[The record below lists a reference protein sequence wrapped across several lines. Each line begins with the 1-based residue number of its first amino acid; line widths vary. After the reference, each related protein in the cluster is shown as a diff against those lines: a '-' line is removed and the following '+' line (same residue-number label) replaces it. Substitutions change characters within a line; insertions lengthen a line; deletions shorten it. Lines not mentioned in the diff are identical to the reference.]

1 VKSSFIEALGLIY
14 YIPFTLSPNFLLQ
27 LKSAALKMHAEDM
40 STLLTQHALQAA
52 DAREE
57 HNDTK
62 QLQLDQTDNID
73 GE

>member
-1 VKSSFIEALGLIY
+1 MSFS
-14 YIPFTLSPNFLLQ
+14 PSLSVLLSLSLSLSVWVEQ
-27 LKSAALKMHAEDM
+27 SVALKMHAEDM
-40 STLLTQHALQAA
+40 STLLSPHALQAA

-57 HNDTK
+57 HNDVK

>member
-1 VKSSFIEALGLIY
+1 MYPMIFATFS
-14 YIPFTLSPNFLLQ
+14 LSLSLSISMFLSLAQ
-27 LKSAALKMHAEDM
+27 SAALKMHAEDM

-52 DAREE
+52 DVREE
-57 HNDTK
+57 HNDAK

>member
-1 VKSSFIEALGLIY
+1 MSLS
-14 YIPFTLSPNFLLQ
+14 LSPSHAQ
-27 LKSAALKMHAEDM
+27 SAALKMHAEDM

-52 DAREE
+52 DGREE
-57 HNDTK
+57 HNDAK